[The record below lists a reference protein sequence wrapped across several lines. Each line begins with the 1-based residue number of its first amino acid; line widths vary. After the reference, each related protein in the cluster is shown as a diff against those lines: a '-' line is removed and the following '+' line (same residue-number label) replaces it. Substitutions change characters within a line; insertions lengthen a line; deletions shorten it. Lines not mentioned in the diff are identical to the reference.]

1 MARYSKLRKFLTE
14 IAGSP
19 LIEKISLILPFIIL
33 GIDIHILQYSLFRKD
48 FEIVLPATILLA
60 LSIIEI
66 IVVIDEIHVTARKMN
81 MERELT
87 IRLEK
92 FIFDNPKLNV
102 KEVVNKFMEKHPEY
116 KDLRKDIYHI
126 TCQIFQDK

>member
-1 MARYSKLRKFLTE
+1 MVRYSKLRKFLTE

-19 LIEKISLILPFIIL
+19 VVEKISLILPFIIL

-48 FEIVLPATILLA
+48 FEIILPATILLA
-60 LSIIEI
+60 LSIVEI

-87 IRLEK
+87 IKLEK

-102 KEVVNKFMEKHPEY
+102 KEIVNKFVEKHPEY

>member
-19 LIEKISLILPFIIL
+19 SIEKISLILPFIIL

-87 IRLEK
+87 IKLEK

>member
-19 LIEKISLILPFIIL
+19 LVEKISLILPFIIL

-60 LSIIEI
+60 LSIVEI

-87 IRLEK
+87 IKLEK

>member
-1 MARYSKLRKFLTE
+1 MARYSRLRKFLTE

-60 LSIIEI
+60 LSIVEI

-87 IRLEK
+87 IKLEK

-102 KEVVNKFMEKHPEY
+102 KEIVNKFVEKHPEY

>member
-19 LIEKISLILPFIIL
+19 LVEKISLILPFIIL
-33 GIDIHILQYSLFRKD
+33 GIDVHILQYSLFRKD

-60 LSIIEI
+60 LSIVEI

-87 IRLEK
+87 IKLEK
-92 FIFDNPKLNV
+92 FIFDNPRLNV
-102 KEVVNKFMEKHPEY
+102 KEVVNKFVEKHPEY

>member
-19 LIEKISLILPFIIL
+19 SIEKISLILPFIIL

>member
-19 LIEKISLILPFIIL
+19 LVEKISLILPFIIL

-60 LSIIEI
+60 LSIVEI

-87 IRLEK
+87 IKLEK

-102 KEVVNKFMEKHPEY
+102 KEIVNKFVEKHPEY

>member
-1 MARYSKLRKFLTE
+1 MVRYSKLRKFLTE

-19 LIEKISLILPFIIL
+19 VVEKISLILPFIIL
-33 GIDIHILQYSLFRKD
+33 GIDVHILQYSLFRKD

-87 IRLEK
+87 IKLEK

-102 KEVVNKFMEKHPEY
+102 KEIVNKFVEKHPEY

>member
-81 MERELT
+81 ME
-87 IRLEK
+87 
-92 FIFDNPKLNV
+92 
-102 KEVVNKFMEKHPEY
+102 
-116 KDLRKDIYHI
+116 
-126 TCQIFQDK
+126 

>member
-19 LIEKISLILPFIIL
+19 LVEKISLILPFIIL
-33 GIDIHILQYSLFRKD
+33 GIDVHILQYSLFRKD

-60 LSIIEI
+60 LSIVEI

-87 IRLEK
+87 IKLEK

-102 KEVVNKFMEKHPEY
+102 KEVVNKFVEKHPEY

>member
-48 FEIVLPATILLA
+48 FEIILPATILLA

-87 IRLEK
+87 IKLEK

-102 KEVVNKFMEKHPEY
+102 KEIVNKFVEKHPEY